1 MNDTIM
7 NDTIIDKLNA
17 LLVEDKDFKKT
28 KDVRPLNQP
37 NEIKHKDFKPLIADI
52 KKRFGK
58 DSISLVDD
66 NGIIMVVFMHRDAFL
81 ANQRAFEL
89 PEKQDWIYDKGY
101 TLISI
106 QDDVEPNTTKIYFG
120 INVGA
125 E

>member
-28 KDVRPLNQP
+28 KDVRPLNQT

-66 NGIIMVVFMHRDAFL
+66 NGIIMVVFMHRDAFR

-125 E
+125 